1 MAKNNKTIHK
11 AKPQNNRTGKNK
23 PTNRNQSDKTAV
35 RVDLPVQVEQIV
47 ELEVTD
53 LGHNGEGIGKYEGYT
68 LFVLGALPGERAKV
82 QVTKVNKNYGFAKL
96 IEIVKQSPERVQPM
110 CSVYE
115 QCGGCQLQHLSYKG
129 QLDQKRKIVEDNL
142 KRIGKLEDVVVHP
155 TLGMDNPWKYRNKSQ
170 VPFAERE
177 GGLIAGFYAK
187 GTHDVIDMKECIIQQ
202 EKGDWMTQS
211 VRRIAEELG
220 ISAYNE
226 QTQKGILRHVVS
238 RVGVNTGELMLIVVT
253 NGRDFNNKE
262 QLIERIVEEIPGL
275 TSLVQNINE
284 EQTNVI
290 LGFKSITLWGRDVI
304 YDTIGDVKFAISPRS
319 FFQVNPEQ
327 TKVLYDKALE
337 YAGLTGNESV
347 IDAYCG
353 IGTISLFLA
362 KKSKHVYGVEI
373 IPDAIKDAK
382 NNAKLNG
389 IENVTFE
396 VGAAEKVI
404 PEWAKKG
411 IEVDVV
417 VVDPPR
423 KGCDE
428 ALLQTI
434 IELKPKRMVYV
445 SCNPSTLARDLKVLE
460 DGGFRTVEVQ
470 PVDMFPQTMH
480 VEAVALIERA

>member
-1 MAKNNKTIHK
+1 MAKSKRQNKH
-11 AKPQNNRTGKNK
+11 
-23 PTNRNQSDKTAV
+23 NQSAKKTV
-35 RVDLPVQVEQIV
+35 RIDAPVEENQYIEMNF
-47 ELEVTD
+47 TD
-53 LGHNGEGIGKYEGYT
+53 LGHEGEGIGKYEGYT
-68 LFVLGALPGERAKV
+68 LFVPGALPGERAKV
-82 QVTKVNKNYGFAKL
+82 KVVKVNKNYGFGKL
-96 IEIVKQSPERVQPM
+96 IEILESSSERVQPR
-110 CSVYE
+110 CTVYE
-115 QCGGCQLQHLSYKG
+115 KCGGCQLQHFSYQG
-129 QLDQKRKIVEDNL
+129 QLQQKRKIVEDNL
-142 KRIGKLEDVVVHP
+142 KRIGRLEDVTVHP
-155 TLGMDNPWKYRNKSQ
+155 TLGMDHPWNYRNKSQ

-187 GTHDVIDMKECIIQQ
+187 GTHDVINMKECIIQQ
-202 EKGDWMTQS
+202 EKGDWMTQT

-226 QTQKGILRHVVS
+226 QTQKGAIRHVVS
-238 RVGVNTGELMLIVVT
+238 RVGVNTGELMLILVT
-253 NGRDFNNKE
+253 NGKDFKNKE
-262 QLIERIVEEIPGL
+262 QLIERIVKEIPGL
-275 TSLVQNINE
+275 TSLIQNINE

-290 LGFKSITLWGRDVI
+290 LGFKFITLWGRDVI
-304 YDTIGDVKFAISPRS
+304 YDRIGDVKFAISPRS

-337 YAGLTGNESV
+337 YAELTGNENV

-362 KKSKHVYGVEI
+362 KKSNHVYGVEI

-411 IEVDVV
+411 IDVDVV

-445 SCNPSTLARDLKVLE
+445 SCNPSTLARDLRVLE

-480 VEAVALIERA
+480 VESIIMMTSSGQKGK

>member
-1 MAKNNKTIHK
+1 MQTKTK
-11 AKPQNNRTGKNK
+11 
-23 PTNRNQSDKTAV
+23 QSVKTAV
-35 RVDLPVQVEQIV
+35 KIDAPVEKNQYIEMDF
-47 ELEVTD
+47 TD
-53 LGHNGEGIGKYEGYT
+53 LGHEGEGIGKYEGYT
-68 LFVLGALPGERAKV
+68 LFVPGALPGERAKV
-82 QVTKVNKNYGFAKL
+82 KITKVNKNYGFGRL
-96 IEIVKQSPERVQPM
+96 IEILESSPERVQPR

-115 QCGGCQLQHLSYKG
+115 QCGGCQLQHVSYQG
-129 QLDQKRKIVEDNL
+129 QLEQKRKIVVDNL
-142 KRIGKLEDVVVHP
+142 KRIGKLEDVIVHP
-155 TLGMDNPWKYRNKSQ
+155 TIGMDTPWNYRNKSQ

-187 GTHDVIDMKECIIQQ
+187 GTHEVIDMKECVIQQ
-202 EKGDWMTQS
+202 EKGDWMTQT

-220 ISAYNE
+220 ISAYSE
-226 QTQKGILRHVVS
+226 QEHRGIIRHVVS
-238 RVGVNTGELMLIVVT
+238 RVGVNTGELMLILVT
-253 NGRDFNNKE
+253 NGKDFNNKD
-262 QLIERIVEEIPGL
+262 QIIERIVDEIPGL

-284 EQTNVI
+284 EKTNVI

-304 YDTIGDVKFAISPRS
+304 YDRIGDVKFAISPRS

-327 TKVLYDKALE
+327 TKGLYDKVLE
-337 YAGLTGNESV
+337 YAELTGSENV

-362 KKSKHVYGVEI
+362 KKSNHVYGVEI

-411 IEVDVV
+411 IDVDVV

-434 IELKPKRMVYV
+434 IDLKPKRMVYV
-445 SCNPSTLARDLKVLE
+445 SCNPSTLARDLRVLE
-460 DGGFRTVEVQ
+460 DGGFKTVEVQ
-470 PVDMFPQTMH
+470 PVDMFPQTQH
-480 VEAVALIERA
+480 VECVVLIERK